1 MEQKTTDP
9 QGALPTS
16 PPRRQSRAQRDPE
29 KGQLLQEEGTG
40 LDLTLGRGER
50 AQSFPFSQGRDVG
63 APLCLSTKSI
73 PVVWGAGDGAGRSQH
88 CQEEVLV
95 PGTVL
100 EAQILPSA
108 VCPELLQAAGADPQ
122 LSLIHI

>member
-1 MEQKTTDP
+1 M
-9 QGALPTS
+9 
-16 PPRRQSRAQRDPE
+16 
-29 KGQLLQEEGTG
+29 GQLLQEEGTG
-40 LDLTLGRGER
+40 LELTLGRRER
-50 AQSFPFSQGRDVG
+50 ARSFPFSQDRDVG

-73 PVVWGAGDGAGRSQH
+73 PAVWGAGDGAGRSQH

-122 LSLIHI
+122 CPSLKPPARAAGGRAGGRAARPGLSP